1 MSNNILV
8 GKTFNNFA
16 SLYSEVSNQY
26 TIARRYQKAAL
37 FSKGKL
43 LDIGGASGLFL
54 SYLSTN
60 IEPTVLDISY
70 KMCIEAKRN
79 KISKIVCADAEN
91 LPFEGNSFDSV
102 VSLEMIYYL
111 ENPMSFII
119 EVERILKSNGIFVV
133 SFYNSKLNFLVRLRG
148 LLRKVKIGRMF
159 IDDGNPTFTKL
170 EALFQYIDNTSLE
183 VIKIESVVF
192 IPFKVFDKINKA
204 LERTF
209 LRKYA
214 LFNIIS
220 MRKIIKN

>member
-1 MSNNILV
+1 MSNNIPV
-8 GKTFNNFA
+8 GKTFDNFT

-91 LPFEGNSFDSV
+91 LPFESNSFDSV

-148 LLRKVKIGRMF
+148 LLRKLKIGRMF

>member
-91 LPFEGNSFDSV
+91 LPFESNSFDSV

-148 LLRKVKIGRMF
+148 FLRKVKIGRMF

>member
-91 LPFEGNSFDSV
+91 LPFESNSFDSV

-183 VIKIESVVF
+183 VIKIENVVF